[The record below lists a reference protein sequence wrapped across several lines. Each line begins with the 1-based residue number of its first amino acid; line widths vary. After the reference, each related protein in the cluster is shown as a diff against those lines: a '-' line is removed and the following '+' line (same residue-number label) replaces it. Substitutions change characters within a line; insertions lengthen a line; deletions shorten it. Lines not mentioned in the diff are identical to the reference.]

1 MKLVSAVMLTGSVLS
16 FSTLAQV
23 PGAPSA
29 DQIVAHYIEAI
40 GGKSAIEKVTSR
52 IMKGTVDNSD
62 DGTTSPA
69 EIYAKAPNKY
79 LAVIDVPNAG
89 ASLAGWNGEM
99 GWSKDPDSGVH
110 EMGKPDLPAARRDH
124 EFYRELKLREIFPKM
139 TVSGKTKVDERDAY
153 VVEAAAMDGSIEKLY
168 FDAQSGLLVRRDF
181 ERVNIDDGIILYEVD
196 YDDYKDVEG
205 IRTPFTITRKTPD
218 YSLTY
223 RFKEVKYN
231 VPIDDVKFNK
241 PAK

>member
-1 MKLVSAVMLTGSVLS
+1 MKLSSAVFLTGSVLS
-16 FSTLAQV
+16 CNALAQV
-23 PGAPSA
+23 SGAPSA
-29 DQIVAHYIEAI
+29 DQIVTHYIEAM

-52 IMKGTVDNSD
+52 VMKGTLDNSD

-79 LAVIDVPNAG
+79 LAVVDVPNAG
-89 ASLAGWNGEM
+89 ASLSGWNGEM

-110 EMGKPDLPAARRDH
+110 EMGKADLAAARRDY

-139 TVSGKTKVDERDAY
+139 TVSGKTRVDEHDAY
-153 VVEAAAMDGSIEKLY
+153 IVEAAAADGSTEKLY
-168 FDAQSGLLVRRDF
+168 FDAQSGLLLRREF

-205 IRTPFTITRKTPD
+205 IKTPFTITRKTPD

-223 RFKEVKYN
+223 RFKDVKYN

-241 PAK
+241 PEK